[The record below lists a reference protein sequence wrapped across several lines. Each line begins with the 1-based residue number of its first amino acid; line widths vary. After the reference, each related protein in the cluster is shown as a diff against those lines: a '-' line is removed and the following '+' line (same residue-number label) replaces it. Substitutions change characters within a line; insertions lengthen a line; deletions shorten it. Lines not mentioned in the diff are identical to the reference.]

1 MISKAIIVRGGE
13 YKCKIF
19 EVHLKLRDQQF
30 KQSYKQLQ
38 QNLMITTNQ
47 KSKIDI
53 HTKKKESKHSTKDS
67 NQSQQKRTKN
77 EGKRKKPIKTNPKQ
91 YNKVAIRTH

>member
-1 MISKAIIVRGGE
+1 MNVWYA
-13 YKCKIF
+13 
-19 EVHLKLRDQQF
+19 
-30 KQSYKQLQ
+30 
-38 QNLMITTNQ
+38 
-47 KSKIDI
+47 I

-91 YNKVAIRTH
+91 YNKVAIRTHW